1 MKERNK
7 QKLYSTTAGELNSP
21 LIKVGGTEQETE
33 NQDNDVGRA
42 RLRLGLVFWGDVE
55 WGGGGLS
62 AWQTRCP
69 QKIAVE

>member
-55 WGGGGLS
+55 WGGGGWVLGKQD
-62 AWQTRCP
+62 AL
-69 QKIAVE
+69 KK